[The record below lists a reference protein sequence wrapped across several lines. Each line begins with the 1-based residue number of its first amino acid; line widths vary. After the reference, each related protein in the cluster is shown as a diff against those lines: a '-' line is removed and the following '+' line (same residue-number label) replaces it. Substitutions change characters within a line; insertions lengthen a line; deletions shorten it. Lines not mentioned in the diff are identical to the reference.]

1 MLARFDFD
9 VITDPAPSPHAPK
22 PDPVPG
28 QDDRTLPA
36 AVAILAISRH
46 KAD

>member
-1 MLARFDFD
+1 MLTRFDFD
-9 VITDPAPSPHAPK
+9 VITDPAPLRAAPK
-22 PDPVPG
+22 PNAVPG

-36 AVAILAISRH
+36 AVAISAISRH